1 MSEKIDVLIIGAGP
15 AGVAAG
21 IGAKREGAEN
31 VVVIE
36 RDWDLGGI
44 LQQCIHPGFGL
55 RTFKEELTG
64 PEYMHRF
71 IQQAH
76 EAGVEFR
83 TNTMV
88 FQIDA
93 PSLPPFNS
101 PLGRGDERVAG
112 VLASPVQGEVAEG
125 RRGRNIAQGEVSESR
140 RSRSGVTVWTMNKER
155 GIESLNPSAIV
166 LTMGCRERPLGAIRI
181 PGTRPAGIYTAGT
194 AQRFVNMEGYMPG
207 KRAVI
212 LGSGD
217 IGLIMARRM
226 IWEGATVEGVYEVMS
241 WPGGLRRNIA
251 QCLDDYGIP
260 FHLRTTVTRI
270 HGNDRLEGVTVAE
283 VDDHMTPI
291 AGTERYVECDTLLL
305 AIGLIPEN
313 ELSRMAGVEIHPVTG
328 GPVVNDLLQTSNPAI
343 FAAGNVVIV
352 YDLVDNVSDEG
363 LIAGANAAKFAAG
376 KISPSARIPVKGGE
390 NVRLYSPQI
399 VTGETDATIFMRVTH
414 PIEEACRVFAVCDN
428 GAELYSQRLRYARP
442 GEMNEVRIN
451 AEKLRGAGKVSGITI
466 DIQAVKK

>member
-1 MSEKIDVLIIGAGP
+1 MNNNNIDVLIIGAGP

-21 IGAKREGAEN
+21 IGAKQEGAKN

-71 IQQAH
+71 IKQAQ
-76 EAGVEFR
+76 EIGVEFR

-88 FQIDA
+88 FQIDKD
-93 PSLPPFNS
+93 N
-101 PLGRGDERVAG
+101 
-112 VLASPVQGEVAEG
+112 
-125 RRGRNIAQGEVSESR
+125 NI
-140 RSRSGVTVWTMNKER
+140 VWTMNKER
-155 GIESLNPSAIV
+155 GIESLNPRAIV

-181 PGTRPAGIYTAGT
+181 PGTRPSGIYTAGT
-194 AQRFVNMEGYMPG
+194 AQRFVNMEGFMPG

-226 IWEGATVEGVYEVMS
+226 IWEGAEVEGVYEVMS

-260 FHLRTTVTRI
+260 FHLKTTVTRI
-270 HGNDRLEGVTVAE
+270 HGRDRLEGVTVAE
-283 VDDHMTPI
+283 VDEKMTPI
-291 AGTERYVECDTLLL
+291 KGTERFIECDTLLL

-313 ELSRMAGVEIHPVTG
+313 ELSRMAGINIHPVTG
-328 GPVVNDLLQTSNPAI
+328 GPVVNDLLQTTNPSI

-363 LIAGANAAKFAAG
+363 LLAGKNAARFAAG
-376 KISPSARIPVKGGE
+376 QISRTIKQIPVKGGE
-390 NVRLYSPQI
+390 NVRLFSPQF
-399 VTGETDATIFMRVTH
+399 VTGETDTTIFMRVTH
-414 PIEEACRVFAVCDN
+414 PIEQACKVFASND
-428 GAELYSQRLRYARP
+428 LYSQRLRYARP
-442 GEMNEVRIN
+442 GEMNEVKIK
-451 AEKLRGAGKVSGITI
+451 AEQIKALPDLQEIII
-466 DIQAVKK
+466 DIQAI

>member
-1 MSEKIDVLIIGAGP
+1 MSERIDVLIIGAGP

-21 IGAKREGAEN
+21 IGARREGAEK
-31 VVVIE
+31 VIVLE

-88 FQIDA
+88 FQIDKDT
-93 PSLPPFNS
+93 N
-101 PLGRGDERVAG
+101 
-112 VLASPVQGEVAEG
+112 
-125 RRGRNIAQGEVSESR
+125 
-140 RSRSGVTVWTMNKER
+140 TVWTMNKER
-155 GIESLNPSAIV
+155 GIEALNPSAIV

-181 PGTRPAGIYTAGT
+181 PGTRPSGIYTAGT

-226 IWEGATVEGVYEVMS
+226 IWEGAEVEGVYEVMS

-260 FHLRTTVTRI
+260 FHLRTTVTKI
-270 HGNDRLEGVTVAE
+270 HGQDRLEGVTVAE
-283 VDDHMTPI
+283 VDEHMTPVK
-291 AGTERYVECDTLLL
+291 GTERFVACDTLLL

-313 ELSRMAGVEIHPVTG
+313 ELSRMAGVDIHPVTG
-328 GPVVNDLLQTSNPAI
+328 GPVVNDLLQTTNPAI

-363 LIAGANAAKFAAG
+363 LIAGAGAAKFAAG
-376 KISPSARIPVKGGE
+376 KIPADAKRIPVKGGQ
-390 NVRLYSPQI
+390 NVRLYSPQF
-399 VTGETDATIFMRVTH
+399 VTCEADSTIFMRVTH
-414 PIEEACRVFAVCDN
+414 PVEQACRVFAVSDD
-428 GAELYSQRLRYARP
+428 GTELYSQRLRYARP
-442 GEMNEVRIN
+442 GEMNEV
-451 AEKLRGAGKVSGITI
+451 KLKAASLKAMSLNEITI
-466 DIQAVKK
+466 DIQPV

>member
-88 FQIDA
+88 FQIDRE
-93 PSLPPFNS
+93 N
-101 PLGRGDERVAG
+101 
-112 VLASPVQGEVAEG
+112 
-125 RRGRNIAQGEVSESR
+125 N
-140 RSRSGVTVWTMNKER
+140 TVWTMNKER

-181 PGTRPAGIYTAGT
+181 PGTRPSGIYTAGT

-270 HGNDRLEGVTVAE
+270 HGQDRLEGVTVAQ

-291 AGTERYVECDTLLL
+291 KGTERYVECDTLLL

-313 ELSRMAGVEIHPVTG
+313 ELSRMAGVDIHPVTG

-363 LIAGANAAKFAAG
+363 LIAGMNSARFANG
-376 KISPSARIPVKGGE
+376 KISSSSIIPVKGGE
-390 NVRLYSPQI
+390 NVRLYSPQY

-414 PIEEACRVFAVCDN
+414 PIEEVCRVFAVTDN

-442 GEMNEVRIN
+442 GEMNEVKIKS
-451 AEKLRGAGKVSGITI
+451 AKLKEAGAVSNITI
-466 DIQAVKK
+466 DIQGVK

>member
-1 MSEKIDVLIIGAGP
+1 MNNNIDVLIIGAGP

-21 IGAKREGAEN
+21 IGAKKEGAEH
-31 VVVIE
+31 VVVLE

-55 RTFKEELTG
+55 RTFREELTG

-71 IQQAH
+71 INQAH
-76 EAGVEFR
+76 DAGVEFR

-88 FQIDA
+88 FQIDKD
-93 PSLPPFNS
+93 SNS
-101 PLGRGDERVAG
+101 
-112 VLASPVQGEVAEG
+112 
-125 RRGRNIAQGEVSESR
+125 
-140 RSRSGVTVWTMNKER
+140 VWTMNKER
-155 GIESLNPSAIV
+155 GIECLNPKSIV
-166 LTMGCRERPLGAIRI
+166 LTMGCRERPAGAIRI

-226 IWEGATVEGVYEVMS
+226 IWEGAEVEGVYEVMS

-260 FHLRTTVTRI
+260 FHLQTTVKKI
-270 HGNDRLEGVTVAE
+270 HGADRLEGVTVAK
-283 VDDHMTPI
+283 VDEKLNPI
-291 AGTERYVECDTLLL
+291 EGTERYVPCDTLLL

-313 ELSRMAGVEIHPVTG
+313 ELSRMAGIEIHPVTG
-328 GPVVNDLLQTSNPAI
+328 GPVVNDLLQTSNPAV

-376 KISPSARIPVKGGE
+376 KISSDIKRIPVKGGE
-390 NVRLYSPQI
+390 NVRLYSPQF
-399 VTGETDATIFMRVTH
+399 VTGESDTIIYMRVTH
-414 PIEEACRVFAVCDN
+414 PIEGACKVI
-428 GAELYSQRLRYARP
+428 AEPGLYTQKLRYARP
-442 GEMNEVRIN
+442 GEMNEVRLKAADIK
-451 AEKLRGAGKVSGITI
+451 AKPDLKEITI
-466 DIQAVKK
+466 DIQPL

>member
-1 MSEKIDVLIIGAGP
+1 MSERIDVLIIGAGP

-21 IGAKREGAEN
+21 IGARREGAEK
-31 VVVIE
+31 VIVLE

-88 FQIDA
+88 FQIDKDT
-93 PSLPPFNS
+93 N
-101 PLGRGDERVAG
+101 
-112 VLASPVQGEVAEG
+112 
-125 RRGRNIAQGEVSESR
+125 
-140 RSRSGVTVWTMNKER
+140 TVWTMNKER
-155 GIESLNPSAIV
+155 GIEALNPSAIV

-226 IWEGATVEGVYEVMS
+226 IWEGAEVEGVYEVMS

-260 FHLRTTVTRI
+260 FHLRTTVTKI
-270 HGNDRLEGVTVAE
+270 HGQDRLEGVTVAE
-283 VDDHMTPI
+283 VDEHMTPVK
-291 AGTERYVECDTLLL
+291 GTERFVACDTLLL

-313 ELSRMAGVEIHPVTG
+313 ELSRMAGVDIHPVTG
-328 GPVVNDLLQTSNPAI
+328 GPVVNDLLQTTNPAI

-363 LIAGANAAKFAAG
+363 LIAGAGAAKFAAG
-376 KISPSARIPVKGGE
+376 KIPADAKRIPVKGGQ
-390 NVRLYSPQI
+390 NVRLYSPQF
-399 VTGETDATIFMRVTH
+399 VTCEADSTIFMRVTH
-414 PIEEACRVFAVCDN
+414 PVEQACRVFAVSDD
-428 GAELYSQRLRYARP
+428 GTELYSQRLRYARP
-442 GEMNEVRIN
+442 GEMNEV
-451 AEKLRGAGKVSGITI
+451 KLKADNLKAMSLNEITI
-466 DIQAVKK
+466 DIQPV

>member
-1 MSEKIDVLIIGAGP
+1 MSERIDVLIIGAGP

-21 IGAKREGAEN
+21 IGARREGAEK
-31 VVVIE
+31 VVVLE

-88 FQIDA
+88 FQIDTSND
-93 PSLPPFNS
+93 PSVLSGHLPFAGEAKTPHVK
-101 PLGRGDERVAG
+101 GERAIH
-112 VLASPVQGEVAEG
+112 GE
-125 RRGRNIAQGEVSESR
+125 
-140 RSRSGVTVWTMNKER
+140 GVTVWTMNKER
-155 GIESLNPSAIV
+155 GIEALNPSSIV

-181 PGTRPAGIYTAGT
+181 PGARPAGIYTAGT

-226 IWEGATVEGVYEVMS
+226 IWEGAEVEGVYEVMS

-260 FHLRTTVTRI
+260 FHLRTTVTKI
-270 HGNDRLEGVTVAE
+270 HGQDRLEGVTVAE

-291 AGTERYVECDTLLL
+291 KGTERYVECDTLLL

-313 ELSRMAGVEIHPVTG
+313 ELSRMAGVDIHPVTG

-363 LIAGANAAKFAAG
+363 LIAGANAAKFAMG
-376 KISPSARIPVKGGE
+376 KIPADAKRIPVKGGE
-390 NVRLYSPQI
+390 NVRLYSPQY
-399 VTGETDATIFMRVTH
+399 VTGEADSTIFMRVTH
-414 PIEEACRVFAVCDN
+414 PIEQACKVFASAD
-428 GAELYSQRLRYARP
+428 GEELYSQRLRYARP
-442 GEMNEVRIN
+442 GEMNEVRIK
-451 AEKLRGAGKVSGITI
+451 AEKVKANPNISSITI
-466 DIQAVKK
+466 DIQPV

>member
-1 MSEKIDVLIIGAGP
+1 MSKIDVLIIGAGP

-21 IGAKREGAEN
+21 IGARKEGAEN
-31 VVVIE
+31 VVVLE

-88 FQIDA
+88 FQIDRE
-93 PSLPPFNS
+93 N
-101 PLGRGDERVAG
+101 
-112 VLASPVQGEVAEG
+112 
-125 RRGRNIAQGEVSESR
+125 N
-140 RSRSGVTVWTMNKER
+140 TVWTMNKER
-155 GIESLNPSAIV
+155 GIECLNPGAIV

-194 AQRFVNMEGYMPG
+194 AQRFVNMEGHMPG

-226 IWEGATVEGVYEVMS
+226 IWEGAEVEGVYEVMS

-251 QCLDDYGIP
+251 QCLDDYRIP
-260 FHLRTTVTRI
+260 FHLKTTVTKI
-270 HGNDRLEGVTVAE
+270 HGQDRLEGVTVAE

-291 AGTERYVECDTLLL
+291 KGTERFIECDTLLL

-313 ELSRMAGVEIHPVTG
+313 ELSRMAGVEIHKVTG

-363 LIAGANAAKFAAG
+363 LIAGMNAARYAAG
-376 KISPSARIPVKGGE
+376 KISPDTKRIPVKGGE
-390 NVRLYSPQI
+390 NVRLFSPQY
-399 VTGETDATIFMRVTH
+399 VTGETDTTIFMRVTH
-414 PIEEACRVFAVCDN
+414 PIEQPCKVFAEP
-428 GAELYSQRLRYARP
+428 GLYSQRLRYARP
-442 GEMNEVRIN
+442 GEMNEVKIK
-451 AEKLRGAGKVSGITI
+451 AEQVKALGDVKEIVI
-466 DIQAVKK
+466 DIQPV

>member
-1 MSEKIDVLIIGAGP
+1 MSERIDVLIIGAGP

-21 IGAKREGAEN
+21 IGARREGAEK
-31 VVVIE
+31 VVVLE

-71 IQQAH
+71 IKQAH
-76 EAGVEFR
+76 DEGVEFR

-88 FQIDA
+88 FQIDRE
-93 PSLPPFNS
+93 N
-101 PLGRGDERVAG
+101 
-112 VLASPVQGEVAEG
+112 
-125 RRGRNIAQGEVSESR
+125 N
-140 RSRSGVTVWTMNKER
+140 TVWTMNKER
-155 GIESLNPSAIV
+155 GIEALNPSSIV

-181 PGTRPAGIYTAGT
+181 PGARPAGIYTAGT

-226 IWEGATVEGVYEVMS
+226 IWEGAEVEGVYEVMS

-270 HGNDRLEGVTVAE
+270 HGQDRLEGVTVAE

-291 AGTERYVECDTLLL
+291 KGTERFVECDTLLL

-313 ELSRMAGVEIHPVTG
+313 ELSRMAGIEIHPVTG
-328 GPVVNDLLQTSNPAI
+328 GPVVNDLLQTTNPAI

-363 LIAGANAAKFAAG
+363 LIAGANAAKFALG
-376 KISPSARIPVKGGE
+376 KIPADAKRIPVKGGE
-390 NVRLYSPQI
+390 NVRLYSPQY
-399 VTGETDATIFMRVTH
+399 VTGEADSTIFMRVTH
-414 PIEEACRVFAVCDN
+414 PIEQACKVFASAD
-428 GAELYSQRLRYARP
+428 GEEIYSQRLRYARP
-442 GEMNEVRIN
+442 GEMNEVRIK
-451 AEKLRGAGKVSGITI
+451 AEKVKANPNIGSITI
-466 DIQAVKK
+466 DIQPV

>member
-1 MSEKIDVLIIGAGP
+1 MSNNNIDVLIIGAGP

-21 IGAKREGAEN
+21 IGAKKEGAER
-31 VVVIE
+31 VVVLE

-55 RTFKEELTG
+55 RTFREELTG

-71 IQQAH
+71 INQAH

-88 FQIDA
+88 FQIDKD
-93 PSLPPFNS
+93 SNS
-101 PLGRGDERVAG
+101 
-112 VLASPVQGEVAEG
+112 
-125 RRGRNIAQGEVSESR
+125 
-140 RSRSGVTVWTMNKER
+140 VWTMNKER
-155 GIESLNPSAIV
+155 GIECLNPKSIV
-166 LTMGCRERPLGAIRI
+166 LTMGCRERPAGAIRI

-226 IWEGATVEGVYEVMS
+226 IWEGAEVEGVYEVMS

-260 FHLRTTVTRI
+260 FHLQTTVMKI
-270 HGNDRLEGVTVAE
+270 HGADRLEGVTVAK
-283 VDDHMTPI
+283 VDDKMTPI
-291 AGTERYVECDTLLL
+291 KGTERYVPCDTLLL

-313 ELSRMAGVEIHPVTG
+313 ELSRMAGIEIHPVTG
-328 GPVVNDLLQTSNPAI
+328 GPVVNDLLQTSNPAV

-376 KISPSARIPVKGGE
+376 KISPNVRRIPVKGGE
-390 NVRLYSPQI
+390 NVRLYSPQF
-399 VTGETDATIFMRVTH
+399 VTGESDTIIYMRVTH
-414 PIEEACRVFAVCDN
+414 PIEGACKVV
-428 GAELYSQRLRYARP
+428 AEPGLYTQKLRYARP
-442 GEMNEVRIN
+442 GEMNEARIK
-451 AEKLRGAGKVSGITI
+451 AADIKAKPDLKEITI
-466 DIQAVKK
+466 DIQPL

>member
-1 MSEKIDVLIIGAGP
+1 MTNKKIDVLIIGAGP

-21 IGAKREGAEN
+21 IGAKKQGAEN
-31 VVVIE
+31 VVVLE

-55 RTFKEELTG
+55 RTFREELTG

-71 IQQAH
+71 IQEAH

-88 FQIDA
+88 FQIETQ
-93 PSLPPFNS
+93 PPLS
-101 PLGRGDERVAG
+101 KGRGTACGGG
-112 VLASPVQGEVAEG
+112 VVPVK
-125 RRGRNIAQGEVSESR
+125 
-140 RSRSGVTVWTMNKER
+140 VWTMNKER
-155 GIESLNPSAIV
+155 GIECLEPGAIV

-181 PGTRPAGIYTAGT
+181 PGSRPAGIYTAGT

-207 KRAVI
+207 KKAVI

-226 IWEGATVEGVYEVMS
+226 IWEGAEVEGVYEVMS

-260 FHLRTTVTRI
+260 FHLQTTVTKI
-270 HGNDRLEGVTVAE
+270 HGQDRLEGVTVAK
-283 VDDHMTPI
+283 VDEKMKPI
-291 AGTERYVECDTLLL
+291 EGTERFVECDTLLL

-313 ELSRMAGVEIHPVTG
+313 ELSRMAGIEIHPVTG
-328 GPVVNDLLQTSNPAI
+328 GPVVNDLLQTSNPAV

-363 LIAGANAAKFAAG
+363 LIAGTNAAKFAAG
-376 KISPSARIPVKGGE
+376 KLSPEQKRIPVKGGQ
-390 NVRLYSPQI
+390 NVRLFSPQFI
-399 VTGETDATIFMRVTH
+399 TGESDTIIYMRVTH
-414 PIEEACRVFAVCDN
+414 PIEQACKVT
-428 GAELYSQRLRYARP
+428 AEPGLYTQKLRYARP
-442 GEMNEVRIN
+442 GEMNEARIKASMIKAN
-451 AEKLRGAGKVSGITI
+451 PDLKEIVI
-466 DIQAVKK
+466 DVLPL

>member
-1 MSEKIDVLIIGAGP
+1 MNNNNIDVLIIGAGP

-21 IGAKREGAEN
+21 IGAKNEGAEN
-31 VVVIE
+31 VVVLE

-55 RTFKEELTG
+55 RTFREELTG

-71 IQQAH
+71 ITQAH

-88 FQIDA
+88 FQIDKD
-93 PSLPPFNS
+93 SNS
-101 PLGRGDERVAG
+101 
-112 VLASPVQGEVAEG
+112 
-125 RRGRNIAQGEVSESR
+125 
-140 RSRSGVTVWTMNKER
+140 VWTMNKER
-155 GIESLNPSAIV
+155 GIECLNPKSIV
-166 LTMGCRERPLGAIRI
+166 LTMGCRERPAGAIRI

-226 IWEGATVEGVYEVMS
+226 IWEGAEVEGVYEVMS

-260 FHLRTTVTRI
+260 FHLQTTVMKI
-270 HGNDRLEGVTVAE
+270 HGADRLEGVTVAK
-283 VDDHMTPI
+283 VDDKMTPI
-291 AGTERYVECDTLLL
+291 KGTERYVPCDTLLL

-313 ELSRMAGVEIHPVTG
+313 ELSRMAGLEIHPVTG

-376 KISPSARIPVKGGE
+376 KISPDVRRIPVKGGE
-390 NVRLYSPQI
+390 NVRLYSPQFI
-399 VTGETDATIFMRVTH
+399 TGESDTIIYMRVTH
-414 PIEEACRVFAVCDN
+414 PIEGACKVI
-428 GAELYSQRLRYARP
+428 AEPGLYTQRLRYARP
-442 GEMNEVRIN
+442 GEMNEARIK
-451 AEKLRGAGKVSGITI
+451 AADIKAKPDLKEITI
-466 DIQAVKK
+466 DIQPL

>member
-1 MSEKIDVLIIGAGP
+1 MSDAKKIDVLIIGAGP

-21 IGAKREGAEN
+21 IGARKEGAER
-31 VVVIE
+31 VVVLE

-71 IQQAH
+71 IEQAH
-76 EAGVEFR
+76 SEGVEFH

-88 FQIDA
+88 FQIDRD
-93 PSLPPFNS
+93 S
-101 PLGRGDERVAG
+101 GD
-112 VLASPVQGEVAEG
+112 
-125 RRGRNIAQGEVSESR
+125 
-140 RSRSGVTVWTMNKER
+140 VWTMNRER
-155 GIESLNPSAIV
+155 GIECLKPGAIV

-194 AQRFVNMEGYMPG
+194 AQRFVNMEGHMPG

-226 IWEGATVEGVYEVMS
+226 IWEGAEVEGVYEVMS

-260 FHLRTTVTRI
+260 FHLKTTVTRV
-270 HGNDRLEGVTVAE
+270 HGHDRLEGVTVAE

-291 AGTERYVECDTLLL
+291 KGTERYVECDTLLL

-313 ELSRMAGVEIHPVTG
+313 ELSRMAGVEIHKVTG
-328 GPVVNDLLQTSNPAI
+328 GPVVNDLLQTTNPKI

-363 LIAGANAAKFAAG
+363 LIAGANAAKYAAG
-376 KISPSARIPVKGGE
+376 KISDTIRCIPVKGGE
-390 NVRLYSPQI
+390 NVRLYSPQY
-399 VTGETDATIFMRVTH
+399 VTGQTDATIFMRVTH
-414 PIEEACRVFAVCDN
+414 PIEQACKVI
-428 GAELYSQRLRYARP
+428 AEPGLYSQRLRYARP
-442 GEMNEVRIN
+442 GEMNEVKIKASQITPDIN
-451 AEKLRGAGKVSGITI
+451 EIVV
-466 DIQAVKK
+466 DIQPV

>member
-1 MSEKIDVLIIGAGP
+1 MSKNIDVLVIGAGP

-21 IGAKREGAEN
+21 IGARREGAEN
-31 VVVIE
+31 VLVLE

-76 EAGVEFR
+76 DEGVEFR

-88 FQIDA
+88 FQID
-93 PSLPPFNS
+93 
-101 PLGRGDERVAG
+101 RGT
-112 VLASPVQGEVAEG
+112 
-125 RRGRNIAQGEVSESR
+125 N
-140 RSRSGVTVWTMNKER
+140 TVWTMNKER
-155 GIESLNPSAIV
+155 GIESLNPGAIV

-181 PGTRPAGIYTAGT
+181 PGTRPSGIYTAGT

-226 IWEGATVEGVYEVMS
+226 IWEGAEVEGVYEVMS

-260 FHLRTTVTRI
+260 FHLKTTVTRI
-270 HGNDRLEGVTVAE
+270 HGQDRLEGVTVAE

-291 AGTERYVECDTLLL
+291 KGTERYVECDTLLL

-313 ELSRMAGVEIHPVTG
+313 ELSRMASIDIHPVTG
-328 GPVVNDLLQTSNPAI
+328 GPVVNDLLQTTNPGI

-363 LIAGANAAKFAAG
+363 LVAGASAAKYAMG
-376 KISPSARIPVKGGE
+376 KIPQNVRRIPVKGGE
-390 NVRLYSPQI
+390 NVRLYSPQF
-399 VTGETDATIFMRVTH
+399 VTGETDTTIFMRVTH
-414 PIEEACRVFAVCDN
+414 PIEQPCKVFAEP
-428 GAELYSQRLRYARP
+428 GLYSQRLRYARP
-442 GEMNEVRIN
+442 GEMNEVKIK
-451 AEKLRGAGKVSGITI
+451 AEQVKALPDLNEIVI
-466 DIQAVKK
+466 DIQPV

>member
-1 MSEKIDVLIIGAGP
+1 MASNIDVLIIGAGP

-21 IGAKREGAEN
+21 IGARREGAEN
-31 VVVIE
+31 VVVLE

-71 IQQAH
+71 IEQAH
-76 EAGVEFR
+76 SEGVEFR

-88 FQIDA
+88 FQIDD
-93 PSLPPFNS
+93 N
-101 PLGRGDERVAG
+101 
-112 VLASPVQGEVAEG
+112 
-125 RRGRNIAQGEVSESR
+125 
-140 RSRSGVTVWTMNKER
+140 TVWTMNKQR
-155 GIESLNPSAIV
+155 GIEALHPKAIV

-181 PGTRPAGIYTAGT
+181 PGGRPSGIYTAGT

-226 IWEGATVEGVYEVMS
+226 IWEGAEVEGVYEVMS

-270 HGNDRLEGVTVAE
+270 HGQDRLEGVTVAK
-283 VDDHMTPI
+283 VDEHMTPI
-291 AGTERYVECDTLLL
+291 PGTERFVECDTLLL

-313 ELSRMAGVEIHPVTG
+313 ELSRMAGIEIHPVTG
-328 GPVVNDLLQTSNPAI
+328 GPVVNDLLQTTNPAI

-363 LIAGANAAKFAAG
+363 LAAGANAAKYALG
-376 KISPSARIPVKGGE
+376 KTSGTPRRIPVVGGE
-390 NVRLYSPQI
+390 NVRLYSPQY
-399 VTGETDATIFMRVTH
+399 VTGETDAVIFMRVTH
-414 PIEEACRVFAVCDN
+414 PIEHACRVFAEP
-428 GAELYSQRLRYARP
+428 GLYSQRLRYARP
-442 GEMNEVRIN
+442 GEMNEVKIK
-451 AEKLRGAGKVSGITI
+451 AEQIRDLPELDEIVI
-466 DIQAVKK
+466 DIQPV

>member
-1 MSEKIDVLIIGAGP
+1 MASNIDVLIIGAGP

-21 IGAKREGAEN
+21 IGARREGAEN
-31 VVVIE
+31 VVVLE

-71 IQQAH
+71 IEQAH
-76 EAGVEFR
+76 SEGVEFR

-88 FQIDA
+88 FQIDKD
-93 PSLPPFNS
+93 N
-101 PLGRGDERVAG
+101 
-112 VLASPVQGEVAEG
+112 
-125 RRGRNIAQGEVSESR
+125 
-140 RSRSGVTVWTMNKER
+140 TVWTMNKQR
-155 GIESLNPSAIV
+155 GIEALHPKAIV

-181 PGTRPAGIYTAGT
+181 PGTRPSGIYTAGT

-226 IWEGATVEGVYEVMS
+226 IWEGAEVEGVYEVMS

-270 HGNDRLEGVTVAE
+270 HGQDRLEGVTVAK
-283 VDDHMTPI
+283 VDEHMTPI
-291 AGTERYVECDTLLL
+291 KGTERFVECDTLLL

-313 ELSRMAGVEIHPVTG
+313 ELSRMAGLEIHPVTG
-328 GPVVNDLLQTSNPAI
+328 GPVVNDLLQTTNPAV

-363 LIAGANAAKFAAG
+363 LAAGTNAAKYALG
-376 KISPSARIPVKGGE
+376 KTSGTLRRIPVKGGE
-390 NVRLYSPQI
+390 NVRLYSPQY
-399 VTGETDATIFMRVTH
+399 VTGETDAVIFMRVTH
-414 PIEEACRVFAVCDN
+414 PIEQACRVFAEP
-428 GAELYSQRLRYARP
+428 GLYSQRLRYARP
-442 GEMNEVRIN
+442 GEMNEVKIK
-451 AEKLRGAGKVSGITI
+451 AEQIRDLPDLQEIVI
-466 DIQAVKK
+466 DIQAV

>member
-1 MSEKIDVLIIGAGP
+1 M
-15 AGVAAG
+15 
-21 IGAKREGAEN
+21 
-31 VVVIE
+31 
-36 RDWDLGGI
+36 
-44 LQQCIHPGFGL
+44 
-55 RTFKEELTG
+55 
-64 PEYMHRF
+64 
-71 IQQAH
+71 
-76 EAGVEFR
+76 
-83 TNTMV
+83 
-88 FQIDA
+88 
-93 PSLPPFNS
+93 
-101 PLGRGDERVAG
+101 
-112 VLASPVQGEVAEG
+112 
-125 RRGRNIAQGEVSESR
+125 
-140 RSRSGVTVWTMNKER
+140 WTMNKER

-226 IWEGATVEGVYEVMS
+226 VWEGATVEGVYEVMS

-270 HGNDRLEGVTVAE
+270 HGQDRLEGVTVAK
-283 VDDHMTPI
+283 VDEHMTPI
-291 AGTERYVECDTLLL
+291 KGTERFVECDTLLL

-313 ELSRMAGVEIHPVTG
+313 ELSRMAGIDIHPVTG
-328 GPVVNDLLQTSNPAI
+328 GPVVNDLLQTSNPAV

-363 LIAGANAAKFAAG
+363 LIAGANAARFAQG
-376 KISPSARIPVKGGE
+376 KISTSTRIPVNGGE
-390 NVRLYSPQI
+390 NVRLYSPQY

-414 PIEEACRVFAVCDN
+414 PVECACRVFAVTDN
-428 GAELYSQRLRYARP
+428 GTELYSQRLRYARP
-442 GEMNEVRIN
+442 GEMNEVKIKS
-451 AEKLRGAGKVSGITI
+451 AKLKEAGAVNGITI
-466 DIQAVKK
+466 DIQPV

>member
-1 MSEKIDVLIIGAGP
+1 MNNNIDVLIIGAGP

-21 IGAKREGAEN
+21 IGAKQEGAEN
-31 VVVIE
+31 VVVLE

-55 RTFKEELTG
+55 RTFREELTG

-76 EAGVEFR
+76 DAGVEFR

-88 FQIDA
+88 FQIDKDK
-93 PSLPPFNS
+93 NS
-101 PLGRGDERVAG
+101 
-112 VLASPVQGEVAEG
+112 
-125 RRGRNIAQGEVSESR
+125 
-140 RSRSGVTVWTMNKER
+140 VWTMNKER
-155 GIESLNPSAIV
+155 GIECLNPKSIA

-207 KRAVI
+207 KKAVI

-226 IWEGATVEGVYEVMS
+226 IWEGAEVEGVYEVMS

-260 FHLRTTVTRI
+260 FHLKTTVTKI
-270 HGNDRLEGVTVAE
+270 HGKDRLEGVTVAE
-283 VDDHMTPI
+283 VDDKMNPI
-291 AGTERYVECDTLLL
+291 KGTERFIECDTLLL

-313 ELSRMAGVEIHPVTG
+313 ELSRMAGIEIHPVTG
-328 GPVVNDLLQTSNPAI
+328 GPVVNDLLQTSNPKI

-363 LIAGANAAKFAAG
+363 LIAGKNAAKFALG
-376 KISPSARIPVKGGE
+376 KLSDKLKKIPVKGGE
-390 NVRLYSPQI
+390 NVRLYSPQF
-399 VTGETDATIFMRVTH
+399 VTGESDTIIYMRVTH
-414 PIEEACRVFAVCDN
+414 PIEGACKVV
-428 GAELYSQRLRYARP
+428 AEPGLFTQRLRYARP
-442 GEMNEVRIN
+442 GEMNEVRLK
-451 AEKLRGAGKVSGITI
+451 AEQ
-466 DIQAVKK
+466 IQAKNPDEIIVDIKPL

>member
-1 MSEKIDVLIIGAGP
+1 MSNNNNIDVLIIGAGP

-21 IGAKREGAEN
+21 IGAKKEGAEN
-31 VVVIE
+31 VVVLE

-55 RTFKEELTG
+55 RTFREELTG

-71 IQQAH
+71 INQAH
-76 EAGVEFR
+76 EADVEFR

-88 FQIDA
+88 FQIDKD
-93 PSLPPFNS
+93 SNS
-101 PLGRGDERVAG
+101 
-112 VLASPVQGEVAEG
+112 
-125 RRGRNIAQGEVSESR
+125 
-140 RSRSGVTVWTMNKER
+140 VWTMNKER
-155 GIESLNPSAIV
+155 GIECLNPGAIV

-181 PGTRPAGIYTAGT
+181 PGTRPSGIYTAGT

-226 IWEGATVEGVYEVMS
+226 IWEGAEVEGVYEVMS

-260 FHLRTTVTRI
+260 FHLQTTVMKI
-270 HGNDRLEGVTVAE
+270 HGADRLEGVTVAK
-283 VDDHMTPI
+283 VDDKMTPI
-291 AGTERYVECDTLLL
+291 KGTERYVPCDTLLL

-313 ELSRMAGVEIHPVTG
+313 ELSRMAGIEIHPVTG
-328 GPVVNDLLQTSNPAI
+328 GPVVNDLLQTSNPAV

-376 KISPSARIPVKGGE
+376 KISPNVKRIPVKGGE
-390 NVRLYSPQI
+390 NVRLYSPQF
-399 VTGETDATIFMRVTH
+399 VTGESDTIIYMRVTH
-414 PIEEACRVFAVCDN
+414 PIEGACKVV
-428 GAELYSQRLRYARP
+428 AEPGLYTQKLRYARP
-442 GEMNEVRIN
+442 GEMNEARIK
-451 AEKLRGAGKVSGITI
+451 AADIKAKPDLKEITI
-466 DIQAVKK
+466 DIQAL

>member
-1 MSEKIDVLIIGAGP
+1 MSERIDVLIIGAGP

-21 IGAKREGAEN
+21 IGARREGAEK
-31 VVVIE
+31 VVVLE

-71 IQQAH
+71 IKQAH
-76 EAGVEFR
+76 DEGVEFR

-88 FQIDA
+88 FQIDRE
-93 PSLPPFNS
+93 N
-101 PLGRGDERVAG
+101 
-112 VLASPVQGEVAEG
+112 
-125 RRGRNIAQGEVSESR
+125 N
-140 RSRSGVTVWTMNKER
+140 TVWTMNKER
-155 GIESLNPSAIV
+155 GIEALNPSSIV

-181 PGTRPAGIYTAGT
+181 PGARPAGIYTAGT

-226 IWEGATVEGVYEVMS
+226 IWEGAEVEGVYEVMS

-270 HGNDRLEGVTVAE
+270 HGQDRLEGVTVAE

-291 AGTERYVECDTLLL
+291 KGTERFVECDTLLL

-313 ELSRMAGVEIHPVTG
+313 ELSRMAGIDIHPVTG
-328 GPVVNDLLQTSNPAI
+328 GPVVNDLLQTTNPAI

-363 LIAGANAAKFAAG
+363 LIAGANAAKFALG
-376 KISPSARIPVKGGE
+376 KIPADAKRIPVKGGE
-390 NVRLYSPQI
+390 NVRLYSPQY
-399 VTGETDATIFMRVTH
+399 VTGEADSTIFMRVTH
-414 PIEEACRVFAVCDN
+414 PIEQACKVFASAD
-428 GAELYSQRLRYARP
+428 GEEIYSQRLRYARP
-442 GEMNEVRIN
+442 GEMNEVRIK
-451 AEKLRGAGKVSGITI
+451 AEKVKANPNIGSITI
-466 DIQAVKK
+466 DIQPV

>member
-1 MSEKIDVLIIGAGP
+1 MIERIDVLIIGAGP

-21 IGAKREGAEN
+21 LGARREGAER
-31 VVVIE
+31 VVVVE

-71 IQQAH
+71 IKQAH
-76 EAGVEFR
+76 DEGVEFR

-88 FQIDA
+88 FQIDRET
-93 PSLPPFNS
+93 N
-101 PLGRGDERVAG
+101 
-112 VLASPVQGEVAEG
+112 
-125 RRGRNIAQGEVSESR
+125 
-140 RSRSGVTVWTMNKER
+140 TVWTMNKER
-155 GIESLNPSAIV
+155 GIEALNPSAIV

-181 PGTRPAGIYTAGT
+181 PGTRPSGIYTAGT

-226 IWEGATVEGVYEVMS
+226 IWEGAEVEGVYEVMS

-260 FHLRTTVTRI
+260 FHLKTTVTKI
-270 HGNDRLEGVTVAE
+270 HGQDRLEGVTVAE

-291 AGTERYVECDTLLL
+291 KGTERYVECDTLLL

-313 ELSRMAGVEIHPVTG
+313 ELSRMAGVDIHPVTG

-363 LIAGANAAKFAAG
+363 LIAGASAAKFAAG
-376 KISPSARIPVKGGE
+376 KISADVKRIPVKGGE
-390 NVRLYSPQI
+390 NVRLYSPQYI
-399 VTGETDATIFMRVTH
+399 TGETDATIFMRVTH
-414 PIEEACRVFAVCDN
+414 PIEGACKVFAEPD
-428 GAELYSQRLRYARP
+428 LYSQRLRYARP
-442 GEMNEVRIN
+442 GEMNEVHIKAEQIRN
-451 AEKLRGAGKVSGITI
+451 AVDLSEITI
-466 DIQAVKK
+466 DIQPL

>member
-88 FQIDA
+88 FQIDRE
-93 PSLPPFNS
+93 N
-101 PLGRGDERVAG
+101 
-112 VLASPVQGEVAEG
+112 
-125 RRGRNIAQGEVSESR
+125 N
-140 RSRSGVTVWTMNKER
+140 TVWTMNKER

-181 PGTRPAGIYTAGT
+181 PGTRPSGIYTAGT

-270 HGNDRLEGVTVAE
+270 HGQDRLEGVTVAQ

-291 AGTERYVECDTLLL
+291 KGTERYVECDTLLL

-313 ELSRMAGVEIHPVTG
+313 ELSRMAGVDIHPVTG
-328 GPVVNDLLQTSNPAI
+328 GPVVNDLLRTSNPAI

-363 LIAGANAAKFAAG
+363 LIAGMNAARFANG
-376 KISPSARIPVKGGE
+376 KISSSSSIPVKGGE
-390 NVRLYSPQI
+390 NVRLYSPQY

-414 PIEEACRVFAVCDN
+414 PIEEVCRVFAVTDN

-442 GEMNEVRIN
+442 GEMNEVKIKS
-451 AEKLRGAGKVSGITI
+451 AKLKEAGAVSNITI
-466 DIQAVKK
+466 DIQGVK

>member
-1 MSEKIDVLIIGAGP
+1 MADNKKIDVLIIGAGP

-21 IGAKREGAEN
+21 IGAKKEGAEN
-31 VVVIE
+31 VVVLE

-55 RTFKEELTG
+55 RTFREELTG

-88 FQIDA
+88 FQIDKET
-93 PSLPPFNS
+93 NS
-101 PLGRGDERVAG
+101 
-112 VLASPVQGEVAEG
+112 
-125 RRGRNIAQGEVSESR
+125 
-140 RSRSGVTVWTMNKER
+140 VWTMNKER
-155 GIESLNPSAIV
+155 GIECLNPSAIV

-181 PGTRPAGIYTAGT
+181 PGTRPSGIYTAGT

-226 IWEGATVEGVYEVMS
+226 IWEGAEVEGVYEVMS

-260 FHLRTTVTRI
+260 FHLKTTVTKI
-270 HGNDRLEGVTVAE
+270 HGADRLEGVTVAK
-283 VDDHMTPI
+283 VDEKMTPVK
-291 AGTERYVECDTLLL
+291 GTERFVPCDTLLL

-313 ELSRMAGVEIHPVTG
+313 ELSRMAGIEIHPVTG
-328 GPVVNDLLQTSNPAI
+328 GPVVNDLLQTSNPAV

-363 LIAGANAAKFAAG
+363 LIAGANAAKYAAG
-376 KISPSARIPVKGGE
+376 KIPATAKKIPVKGGE
-390 NVRLYSPQI
+390 NVRLFSPQF
-399 VTGETDATIFMRVTH
+399 VTGEADTIIYMRVTH
-414 PIEEACRVFAVCDN
+414 PIEQPCKVT
-428 GAELYSQRLRYARP
+428 AEPKLYSQRLRYARP
-442 GEMNEVRIN
+442 GEMNEVRIKAAQIKAAKDLN
-451 AEKLRGAGKVSGITI
+451 EIII
-466 DIQAVKK
+466 DVQPV

>member
-1 MSEKIDVLIIGAGP
+1 MSNNNNIDVLIIGAGP

-21 IGAKREGAEN
+21 IGAKKEGAEN
-31 VVVIE
+31 VVVLE

-55 RTFKEELTG
+55 RTFREELTG

-71 IQQAH
+71 INQAH

-88 FQIDA
+88 FQIDKD
-93 PSLPPFNS
+93 SNS
-101 PLGRGDERVAG
+101 
-112 VLASPVQGEVAEG
+112 
-125 RRGRNIAQGEVSESR
+125 
-140 RSRSGVTVWTMNKER
+140 VWTMNKER
-155 GIESLNPSAIV
+155 GIECLKPKSIV
-166 LTMGCRERPLGAIRI
+166 LTMGCRERPAGAIRI

-226 IWEGATVEGVYEVMS
+226 IWEGAEVEGVYEVMS

-260 FHLRTTVTRI
+260 FHLQTTVMKI
-270 HGNDRLEGVTVAE
+270 HGADRLEGVTVAK
-283 VDDHMTPI
+283 VDDKMTPI
-291 AGTERYVECDTLLL
+291 KGTERYVPCDTLLL

-313 ELSRMAGVEIHPVTG
+313 ELSRMAGIEIHPVTG
-328 GPVVNDLLQTSNPAI
+328 GPVVNDLLQTSNPAV

-363 LIAGANAAKFAAG
+363 LIAGANAA
-376 KISPSARIPVKGGE
+376 
-390 NVRLYSPQI
+390 
-399 VTGETDATIFMRVTH
+399 
-414 PIEEACRVFAVCDN
+414 
-428 GAELYSQRLRYARP
+428 
-442 GEMNEVRIN
+442 
-451 AEKLRGAGKVSGITI
+451 
-466 DIQAVKK
+466 